1 MSRRIEVEADGVRAT
16 FALIEE
22 WAPKTTALLWDVLPL
37 EDRVFRHGKYS
48 GDACFLYAEDER
60 LARLPA
66 NNELAVTSIYQGYI
80 VASLHPE
87 RHSVELLFS
96 YGLAEYRGPDGRRYV
111 TPVAEIEGDGAAFY
125 EVLRRRATDGQTTIT
140 VRKAE

>member
-1 MSRRIEVEADGVRAT
+1 MSRRIEVEADGVRVT

-22 WAPKTTALLWDVLPL
+22 WAPKTTALLWDALPL
-37 EDRVFRHGKYS
+37 EDRVLRHGKYS
-48 GDACFLYAEDER
+48 GDAAFLYADDER
-60 LARLPA
+60 FAQLPA
-66 NNELAVTSIYQGYI
+66 RNELGVTSIYQGYM

-125 EVLRRRATDGQTTIT
+125 AMLQRTSTEGQKRIT
-140 VRKAE
+140 LRKAP